1 MKFSPFLV
9 LIFFNS
15 IFSFSQDLSVTGKV
29 VDEQGSPI
37 PFANVILMTKMDSTV
52 VKGTSTDDNG
62 VFSLNAFGSDTY
74 NFRISYIGYKEVSKE
89 IFVDKDIDLGIIT
102 LQEETQ
108 NLDEV
113 SLVYKKPTFKKEA
126 DRLVFDVENSAL
138 VEGNILQVLKSTPGV
153 LVINNNILVKST
165 SPTVYINNKK
175 VNISSFELAQLLES
189 SSANAIK
196 AVEVI
201 TNPSAKYDASS
212 GVVLNIIM
220 SKNLVTGYRGNVF
233 ANYEQGVFP
242 RYNAGMSH
250 FFKSEKTNF
259 YANYSYSDKKENRDD
274 TEDINYLDN
283 NQNIEENWQSNTNR
297 NKWTKS
303 HNFNINFDYTLD
315 DKNTLSLSTNMLFLP
330 YYKYKKSNITN
341 VYDDTKTLDFYYD
354 SKSFQNDEKHNL
366 AFDLDFEHQFSKG
379 KLLLNTHFTDYDYKK
394 YQDVTSDYFEGDGAF
409 IATTA
414 FNSSNDQHT
423 KIFAAKADYNLP
435 ISETSSFETGLKSSH
450 IETNS
455 ATLRYNIINGQ
466 EILDPNNT
474 DDFDYN
480 EDIQAAYVNYS
491 EEWEKWSIILG
502 VRAEQTNVKSKSITN
517 NQTNNQDYL
526 EWFPTASVDYSPTE
540 NFSMYTNYKRSINRP
555 DYQDLNPFR
564 FFNNDNSASVG
575 NPYLKPE
582 IFDQIV
588 FGTSISDHFTIEA
601 YYKNSENNI
610 RVLPIQ
616 DYSTKI
622 LYYTPVN
629 IDKSVEYGF
638 DFGVNFYA
646 AKDWSV
652 YFLTSFYN
660 IEDKTNFEG
669 TIINQNLWSNYSI
682 LQNDFTFLED
692 RSLNINLSVYYVG
705 KNLQGFRI
713 VEDRWVSSLSVSKS
727 IISKKVIISLTAED
741 VFNAQDY
748 NDSTRY
754 LNQSS
759 SIHTNLDNRF
769 IKLGLR
775 YNFGNT
781 NLSANSQTKNLKE
794 RERLKESNN

>member
-1 MKFSPFLV
+1 MKLKPLFFLFLLIPILGFNQEFS
-9 LIFFNS
+9 IS
-15 IFSFSQDLSVTGKV
+15 GRV
-29 VDEQGSPI
+29 VDEQGLPI
-37 PFANVILMTKMDSTV
+37 GFANVILMTQQDSTV

-62 VFSLNAFGSDTY
+62 VFSLNTLGRDTY
-74 NFRISYIGYKEVSKE
+74 NFRISYIGFKEVSKE
-89 IFVDKDIDLGIIT
+89 IFVDKDIDFGTII
-102 LQEETQ
+102 LEEETQ

-113 SLVYKKPTFKKEA
+113 SLVYKKPTLKKEA
-126 DRLVFDVENSAL
+126 DRLVFNVENSAL

-165 SPTVYINNKK
+165 SPTVYINNRK

-212 GVVLNIIM
+212 GVVLNIVM

-242 RYNAGMSH
+242 RYNVGMSH
-250 FFKSEKTNF
+250 FFKSEKTNL
-259 YANYSYSDKKENRDD
+259 YANYSYSDRKENRDD
-274 TEDINYLDN
+274 TEDINYLDD
-283 NQNIEENWQSNTNR
+283 NQIIDENWQSFTNR
-297 NKWTKS
+297 NKWTET
-303 HNFNINFDYTLD
+303 HNFNLNFDYTID

-330 YYKYKKSNITN
+330 YYKYKKYNITK
-341 VYDDTKTLDFYYD
+341 VFDDSKTLDFYYY
-354 SKSFQNDEKHNL
+354 SNSFQNDEKHNL

-394 YQDVTSDYFEGDGAF
+394 DQDVSSDYFEDDGSF

-414 FNSSNDQHT
+414 FNSRNDQHT
-423 KIFAAKADYNLP
+423 KIFAVKADYNLP

-455 ATLRYNIINGQ
+455 ATLIYNIINGQ

-491 EEWEKWSIILG
+491 EEWKKWSIILG

-517 NQTNNQDYL
+517 NQTNAQEYL
-526 EWFPTASVDYSPTE
+526 EWFPTVSIDYKPTE
-540 NFSMYTNYKRSINRP
+540 KFSLYTNYKRSIERP

-575 NPYLKPE
+575 NPNLKPE
-582 IFDQIV
+582 IFDHFV

-601 YYKNSENNI
+601 YYKNSKNNI

-622 LYYTPVN
+622 LFYTPVN

-638 DFGVNFYA
+638 DIGVNFYA

-660 IEDKTNFEG
+660 IEDETYFEG
-669 TIINQNLWSNYSI
+669 TIINQSLWSNYSI

-692 RSLNINLSVYYVG
+692 RSLNLNFTVYYVG

-727 IISKKVIISLTAED
+727 IMAKKVIISLTAED

-748 NDSTRY
+748 NDSTGY

-769 IKLGLR
+769 IKLGFR

-794 RERLKESNN
+794 RERLKESNQ

>member
-1 MKFSPFLV
+1 M
-9 LIFFNS
+9 IS
-15 IFSFSQDLSVTGKV
+15 ILGFSQEFSINGKV
-29 VDEQGSPI
+29 VDEQGLPI
-37 PFANVILMTKMDSTV
+37 AFANVILMTKMDSTF
-52 VKGTSTDDNG
+52 VKGTSTEGNG
-62 VFSLNAFGSDTY
+62 FFSLNTLSRDTY
-74 NFRISYIGYKEVSKE
+74 NFRISYIGYKEFSKE
-89 IFVDKDIDLGIIT
+89 ILVDKDIDLGTIT

-108 NLDEV
+108 DLDEI

-153 LVINNNILVKST
+153 LVINNSILVKNI
-165 SPTVYINNKK
+165 SPTVYINNRK
-175 VNISSFELAQLLES
+175 VNISSLELAQLLES
-189 SSANAIK
+189 SSANGIK

-220 SKNLVTGYRGNVF
+220 SKNLVIGYRGNVF

-259 YANYSYSDKKENRDD
+259 YANYSYSDRKENRDD
-274 TEDINYLDN
+274 TEEINYLDG
-283 NQNIEENWQSNTNR
+283 NQNIDQIWQFNTNR

-303 HNFNINFDYTLD
+303 HNFNINFDYTID
-315 DKNTLSLSTNMLFLP
+315 DKNTLSVSTNMLFLP
-330 YYKYKKSNITN
+330 YYKYKKTNFTN
-341 VYDDTKTLDFYYD
+341 VYDDSKILDFYYG
-354 SKSFQNDEKHNL
+354 SNSFQNDEKYNL

-394 YQDVTSDYFEGDGAF
+394 YQDVTSNYFEEDGTF
-409 IATTA
+409 IVTTA
-414 FNSSNDQHT
+414 FNSLNEQNT

-435 ISETSSFETGLKSSH
+435 ISETSNFETGLKSSR
-450 IETNS
+450 IETIS
-455 ATLRYNIINGQ
+455 AILQYDIVNGQ
-466 EILDPNNT
+466 EILDSNNT
-474 DDFDYN
+474 DDFDYYEN
-480 EDIQAAYVNYS
+480 IQAAYVNYS
-491 EEWEKWSIILG
+491 KEWEKWNIILG
-502 VRAEQTNVKSKSITN
+502 VRTEQTNIKSKSNIN
-517 NQTNNQDYL
+517 NQTNEQDYL
-526 EWFPTASVDYSPTE
+526 EWFPTASIDYGPTK
-540 NFSMYTNYKRSINRP
+540 NFSIYTNYKRSINRP
-555 DYQDLNPFR
+555 DYQDLNTFR
-564 FFNNDNSASVG
+564 FFNNDNSALVG

-582 IFDQIV
+582 IFDHVV
-588 FGTSISDHFTIEA
+588 FGTSISDHFIIEA
-601 YYKNSENNI
+601 YYKNTKNNI

-622 LYYTPVN
+622 LFYTPLN

-638 DFGVNFYA
+638 DFGFNFYA

-660 IEDKTNFEG
+660 IEDETYFEG
-669 TIINQNLWSNYSI
+669 TIINQSLWSNYSI

-727 IISKKVIISLTAED
+727 IMAKKVIISLTAED
-741 VFNAQDY
+741 LFNEQDY
-748 NDSTRY
+748 NDSTKY

-759 SIHTNLDNRF
+759 SIFTNIDNRF

-781 NLSANSQTKNLKE
+781 NLKSNPQTKDIKE
-794 RERLKESNN
+794 RDRLKESNN